1 MSGMACQYIYRPILK
16 RRCGQDTLQPKAD
29 QVAEEGIKPAGK
41 AAKDAVQKAQDQI
54 PEPET
59 SRKVAEENVSKAAKP
74 AAQAVKD
81 NAQPLADKVCSSSAA
96 PS

>member
-1 MSGMACQYIYRPILK
+1 M
-16 RRCGQDTLQPKAD
+16 
-29 QVAEEGIKPAGK
+29 
-41 AAKDAVQKAQDQI
+41 QKAQDQI

-81 NAQPLADKVCSSSAA
+81 NAQPLADKACLCL
-96 PS
+96 